1 MMSFNTIRKQTHD
14 IISFGIGARLLN
26 FLKGILIAFYIGA
39 SYRTDIYL
47 VAFSASVFLI
57 GIIADA
63 LIVSLIPIYQQ
74 IEKRDGK
81 KGRFDF
87 TDNLISFWT
96 MAGVIMV
103 IVGYLAAPLI
113 LRIFGP
119 GFKTDEF
126 SEAVRLFRLG
136 LPVILMHVWRAIFG
150 GYLQAQHKF
159 RAGAK
164 GGVANSLIYILYL
177 IFLSRRFGLEGL
189 MVAGILAVGAQA
201 FLLAQP
207 VFKLQGYRYR
217 PKLLANER
225 SLVRLNLFL
234 IPIML
239 GVGINNLNQAV
250 DNAIGSFLQA
260 GTIAELNY
268 ADGIVDLFVGA
279 ILMALVTAIFPV
291 ISERMRL
298 GDPEDTKHS
307 IAYSLRLVTMVS
319 IPSTVLLMFLAKP
332 IVRLFYERGEFGAEA
347 TAATATMLI
356 WYGAGIFGMGLLLLI
371 ARIYYAMENTIT
383 PVFISAIALVLNI
396 VLDIAFVQLIGPGGL
411 ALGTSLAT
419 TIAAFY
425 GIWRLNKAYGFL
437 TWSEVGMKG
446 LKLFMAGIVMSS
458 ILVLLTSSFG
468 ELAQR
473 SFIGTFILVTV
484 TGAIGIGS
492 FLSIVFVT
500 RA

>member
-1 MMSFNTIRKQTHD
+1 MMSFNTIRKQTQD

-39 SYRTDIYL
+39 SYRTDVYL

-57 GIIADA
+57 GIVAEA

-81 KGRFDF
+81 KGRFEF

-96 MAGVIMV
+96 LAGLFLIL
-103 IVGYLAAPLI
+103 IGYLAAPLI
-113 LRIFGP
+113 LRAFGP
-119 GFKTDEF
+119 GFGSEG
-126 SEAVRLFRLG
+126 SREAVRLFRLG
-136 LPVILMHVWRAIFG
+136 LPIILMHVWRAIFA

-189 MVAGILAVGAQA
+189 MVAGILAVGVQA

-207 VFKLQGYRYR
+207 VLKLQGYRYR
-217 PKLLANER
+217 PRLLLKER
-225 SLVRLNLFL
+225 NLVRLNMFI

-298 GDPEDTKHS
+298 GDSEETMHS
-307 IAYSLRLVTMVS
+307 ISYSLRLVTMVS
-319 IPSTVLLMFLAKP
+319 IPSTVLLIFLAQP

-356 WYGAGIFGMGLLLLI
+356 WYGVGIFGMGLLLLI
-371 ARIYYAMENTIT
+371 TRIYYAREDTIT
-383 PVFISAIALVLNI
+383 PVAISAVALVLNI
-396 VLDIAFVQLIGPGGL
+396 ILDIGFVQLIGPGGL
-411 ALGTSLAT
+411 ALGTSLAS

-425 GIWRLNKAYGFL
+425 GICRLNRLYGFL
-437 TWSEVGMKG
+437 TWAEVGMKG

-458 ILVLLTSSFG
+458 ILVLLTGSFG
-468 ELAQR
+468 DIAQG
-473 SFIGTFILVTV
+473 SFIGTLVLV
-484 TGAIGIGS
+484 VVSGAIGIGS